1 MKGWNIGYIRVSTV
15 DQNSDRQLD
24 GIPLDKI
31 FEEKVSAKNT
41 ERPKLNEMLGQIRQG
56 DAIFVHD
63 ISRLA
68 RNIEDLHR
76 LVGHI
81 LEKGCSIHFVKENL
95 HFDGERTDPTQELL
109 LSMLGAVYQFE
120 RSIILE
126 RQREGIA
133 KAKERGVYKGRP
145 RTINPE
151 PIRDLLR
158 RGVSMRKIA
167 ESLSVSLS
175 TVQRVKQKV
184 NDRERYS
191 ILL

>member
-24 GIPLDKI
+24 GIPLDKL

-41 ERPKLNEMLGQIRQG
+41 ERPKLKEMLGQIRQG

-76 LVGHI
+76 LVRHI

-133 KAKERGVYKGRP
+133 KAKERGAYKGRP
-145 RTINPE
+145 QSIDRREVLTLIERGLSFRTVAHKLGI
-151 PIRDLLR
+151 
-158 RGVSMRKIA
+158 
-167 ESLSVSLS
+167 SLSS
-175 TVQRVKQKV
+175 VQRITKEHLML
-184 NDRERYS
+184 D
-191 ILL
+191 

>member
-1 MKGWNIGYIRVSTV
+1 MSTV

-76 LVGHI
+76 LVRHI
-81 LEKGCSIHFVKENL
+81 LEKGCSIQFVKENL

-133 KAKERGVYKGRP
+133 KAKERGAYKGRP
-145 RTINPE
+145 KKID
-151 PIRDLLR
+151 PIPIIELLDK
-158 RGVSMRKIA
+158 GASMRETARILGI
-167 ESLSVSLS
+167 SLSSI
-175 TVQRVKQKV
+175 QRVKTRLRFK
-184 NDRERYS
+184 S
-191 ILL
+191 

>member
-1 MKGWNIGYIRVSTV
+1 MKGWNIGYVRVSTI

-24 GIPLDKI
+24 GIFLDKI

-76 LVGHI
+76 LVRHI

-133 KAKERGVYKGRP
+133 KAKERGAYKGRP
-145 RTINPE
+145 RMI
-151 PIRDLLR
+151 D
-158 RGVSMRKIA
+158 GRKIQKLLQCGYSIRETA
-167 ESLSVSLS
+167 KQMKVSIS
-175 TVQRVKQKV
+175 TVQRYKMNYVS
-184 NDRERYS
+184 D
-191 ILL
+191 

>member
-1 MKGWNIGYIRVSTV
+1 MR
-15 DQNSDRQLD
+15 L
-24 GIPLDKI
+24 
-31 FEEKVSAKNT
+31 
-41 ERPKLNEMLGQIRQG
+41 LN
-56 DAIFVHD
+56 D

-76 LVGHI
+76 LVRHI
-81 LEKGCSIHFVKENL
+81 LEKGCSINFVKENL
-95 HFDGERTDPTQELL
+95 YFDGERNDPTQELL

-151 PIRDLLR
+151 PIWDMLG
-158 RGVSMRKIA
+158 RGISMRRIG

-175 TVQRVKQKV
+175 TVQRVKQQM
-184 NDRERYS
+184 ND
-191 ILL
+191 

>member
-41 ERPKLNEMLGQIRQG
+41 ERPKLSEMLGQIRQG

-68 RNIEDLHR
+68 RNIEDLQR
-76 LVGHI
+76 LVRHI

-95 HFDGERTDPTQELL
+95 HFDGERSDPTQELL

>member
-76 LVGHI
+76 LVRHI
-81 LEKGCSIHFVKENL
+81 LEKGCSINFVKENL
-95 HFDGERTDPTQELL
+95 YFDGERTDPTQELL
-109 LSMLGAVYQFE
+109 LSMLGAVNQFE

-151 PIRDLLR
+151 PIWDMLG
-158 RGVSMRKIA
+158 RGISMRKIG

-175 TVQRVKQKV
+175 TVQRVKQQM
-184 NDRERYS
+184 ND
-191 ILL
+191 

>member
-1 MKGWNIGYIRVSTV
+1 MKGWNIGYIRVSTL
-15 DQNSDRQLD
+15 DQNIDRQLD
-24 GIPLDKI
+24 GISLDKI

-76 LVGHI
+76 LVRHI
-81 LEKGCSIHFVKENL
+81 LAKGCSIHFVKENL

-133 KAKERGVYKGRP
+133 KAKERGAYKGRP

-151 PIRDLLR
+151 PIWDML
-158 RGVSMRKIA
+158 GKGASMRKIA

-175 TVQRVKQKV
+175 TVQRIKQQM
-184 NDRERYS
+184 ND
-191 ILL
+191 

>member
-76 LVGHI
+76 LVRHI

-126 RQREGIA
+126 RQREGIS
-133 KAKERGVYKGRP
+133 KAKERGAYKGRP
-145 RTINPE
+145 QSINRTCVANM
-151 PIRDLLR
+151 LLK
-158 RGVSMRKIA
+158 GVSMRKIA
-167 ESLSVSLS
+167 QEMSISLSS
-175 TVQRVKQKV
+175 VQRIK
-184 NDRERYS
+184 NELCDTA
-191 ILL
+191 